1 MQVLDEK
8 LTDCSNF
15 FHQKRAQHHC
25 RALPYWSDS
34 KFLSCLDLIKLFVSS
49 LCDKGNRKVNK
60 KIDFF
65 LRITYFFRNKYS
77 DGRQSAISDRS
88 MTNLGQDWVCG
99 DRRKHYLGRQSTIS
113 DRRMTNLG
121 QERVC
126 DDRRKH
132 YVGRQSAISNGRMTN
147 LGQNWVCDDRRKHCL
162 GRQSALSGRRMTNLG
177 QERVCANR
185 RKHCVGRQS
194 ALSERRMTNLGADW
208 SSFDIKS
215 IICKGKQRFT
225 FSQSPTCC
233 PE

>member
-1 MQVLDEK
+1 MINVFRVQRYNYFPNYARIIAFFLPVHYYVSVLDEK

-34 KFLSCLDLIKLFVSS
+34 KFLSCLDQIKLFVSS

-65 LRITYFFRNKYS
+65 CELSIFFRSKHS
-77 DGRQSAISDRS
+77 DGRQSAISDNR
-88 MTNLGQDWVCG
+88 MTNPGQDWVCD
-99 DRRKHYLGRQSTIS
+99 DRRKHYLGRQSTISYRRMTILGQERVCDDRRKHCLARQSALSDRRMTNLGQERVWDERIKHSVGRQSALS

-132 YVGRQSAISNGRMTN
+132 CLGRQSAIS
-147 LGQNWVCDDRRKHCL
+147 D
-162 GRQSALSGRRMTNLG
+162 
-177 QERVCANR
+177 
-185 RKHCVGRQS
+185 
-194 ALSERRMTNLGADW
+194 
-208 SSFDIKS
+208 
-215 IICKGKQRFT
+215 
-225 FSQSPTCC
+225 
-233 PE
+233 